1 MRQSEFPGEG
11 RMLRRLLT
19 SFFVLF
25 LLLALPASAL
35 AQDYYFGVPQEVVN
49 VYWNDDGTLSLD
61 YVWTVDNQPGGHAIE
76 YWDVGMPNDSY
87 DLGSVHAEVN
97 GVPVGISQSD
107 YLGSGPGFSIA
118 LGSEAIQPGETG
130 TLHLSVD
137 NISRALYPDSQ
148 DSAYTSARFAPS
160 YFGSQYVTGDTD
172 LTVSFHLPPGVQPE
186 EPRYHIPEGWP
197 GADEPV
203 TGLDAEGRATYTWQS
218 SQAEPSGVYT
228 FGASFPGK
236 YVPAG
241 TIILAAAT
249 PVSSSAP
256 TLGIGTWLGNLASSL
271 FNLVCFGGI
280 CFLFVGLP
288 IIGAVQA
295 RRRKFQYIPPRI
307 GIEGHGIKRGLTAV
321 EAAVLMEEPLDKV
334 LTMILFG
341 VVKKDAAQVLSR
353 EPLKI
358 QVTDPI
364 PEGLYD
370 YERSFLEAFK
380 QDAPRTRQTGLEA
393 MMVALI
399 RSLSEKMKGFSRRET
414 VDYYKTIME
423 RAWQQVEAADT
434 PEVKGQ
440 KIDENLEWTML
451 DRNYDDRARNVFRGP
466 VIVPMWW
473 GHYDPSWHAAGAA
486 SATPSI
492 PSLGR
497 GSSGALPGADFAA
510 SVVGGVQ
517 TFSQRAVGN
526 VSEFTSRITNK
537 TNPPPPPSKGGG
549 GSRSGGGC
557 ACACACAGCA
567 CACAGGGR

>member
-1 MRQSEFPGEG
+1 
-11 RMLRRLLT
+11 MLRRLLT
-19 SFFVLF
+19 FFFVLF

-35 AQDYYFGVPQEVVN
+35 AQEYYFGVPQEVVN
-49 VYWNDDGTLSLD
+49 VYLNADGTMSLD
-61 YVWTVDNQPGGHAIE
+61 YAWTAVNQPGGHAIE

-87 DLGSVHAEVN
+87 DLSNVRAEVN
-97 GVPVGISQSD
+97 GVPVSISQGD
-107 YLGSGPGFSIA
+107 YLGTGPGFSIA
-118 LGSEAIQPGETG
+118 LGSETIQPGESG
-130 TLHLSVD
+130 TIHLSVE

-148 DSAYTSARFAPS
+148 DGTYASGLFQPS
-160 YFGSQYVTGDTD
+160 YFGSQYVTGNTD
-172 LTVSFHLPPGVQPE
+172 LAVTFHLPPGVQPE

-197 GADEPV
+197 GTDEPV

-218 SQAEPSGVYT
+218 SQADPSGIYT
-228 FGASFPGK
+228 FGASFPGQ

-241 TIILAAAT
+241 TIITATAT
-249 PVSSSAP
+249 PVASASP
-256 TLGIGTWLGNLASSL
+256 AIGIGAWLSGLASNL
-271 FNLVCFGGI
+271 FSFLCFGGI
-280 CFLFVGLP
+280 CFMFVGLP

-321 EAAVLMEEPLDKV
+321 EAAILMEEPLDKV

-353 EPLKI
+353 DPLKI
-358 QVTDPI
+358 QAADPL
-364 PEGLYD
+364 PEGLHE

-380 QDAPRTRQTGLEA
+380 QDAARTRQAGLEA

-414 VDYYKTIME
+414 VDYYKSIME

-451 DRNYDDRARNVFRGP
+451 DRNYDSRARNVFRGP
-466 VIVPMWW
+466 VMVPMWW
-473 GHYDPSWHAAGAA
+473 GHYDPSWRSAGAA

-526 VSEFTSRITNK
+526 VSDFTSRITNK
-537 TNPPPPPSKGGG
+537 TNPPPPPSRSSG